1 MLYVFNLLVVFQV
14 LERSSLPFTGASSRV
29 VAQVRFFR
37 AHPTLRTLLATDS
50 VAGCEVLSLLLYRL
64 SRKGLGH
71 ASDSLVR
78 EVTLQFFLR
87 WLVAAFPHY
96 LALRIRLIVVVLGSE
111 HDVSSYFPFI
121 LCTSGQLLLRLIYAT
136 SSVVRS
142 DLITF

>member
-1 MLYVFNLLVVFQV
+1 MLYVSNLLVVFQV
-14 LERSSLPFTGASSRV
+14 LLERSSLPFTGASSRV
-29 VAQVRFFR
+29 VVQVRFFR
-37 AHPTLRTLLATDS
+37 AHPTLRTLLATDT
-50 VAGCEVLSLLLYRL
+50 VAGCEVLSLLQYRL

-111 HDVSSYFPFI
+111 HCECGRC
-121 LCTSGQLLLRLIYAT
+121 LQLLSLHPLYIRSVA
-136 SSVVRS
+136 SSLDPCYFLNR
-142 DLITF
+142 TK